1 MRYRLYFERLVC
13 TIGFVSFLKYTYLYQ
28 MKIESVDRLATL
40 LERFRVRTRMS
51 FSGPMC
57 GKHVFDEDANK
68 AYLHVLRS
76 GSMEIRHPR
85 AKGVPTR
92 IKLDA
97 PSLIFYP
104 RPFTHHFHNAP
115 RDGSDF
121 TCAEIAFEGGQ
132 SHPIVQA
139 LPPLVVLRLDEIEGL
154 QAALNLL
161 FAETENVRCGHR
173 VLADRL
179 FEVVLIQLLRWL
191 LDHPSRANI
200 SSGLLM
206 GLSSPQLAK
215 ALTAMHES
223 PGEPWTVEQL
233 AEAGGMSRTAFAV
246 KFKQLVGQSP
256 AEYVADW
263 RLTIAQARLRE
274 GAQLKMLAGELGYS
288 SQSALTRVFTARL
301 GVSPREWLSQFG

>member
-1 MRYRLYFERLVC
+1 
-13 TIGFVSFLKYTYLYQ
+13 
-28 MKIESVDRLATL
+28 MKMEPVDRLSTL
-40 LERFRVRTRMS
+40 LERFRIRTRMS

-57 GKHVFDEDANK
+57 GKHVFTQQSNK

-76 GSMEIRHPR
+76 GSMEIRHPG

-97 PSLIFYP
+97 PSLILYP

-121 TCAEIAFEGGQ
+121 TCAEIAFEGGA

-139 LPPLVVLRLDEIEGL
+139 LPPLVVLPLDAVDGL
-154 QAALNLL
+154 QASLNLL
-161 FAETENVRCGHR
+161 FAETEHVRCGHR

-191 LDHPSRANI
+191 LDHPSQANVN
-200 SSGLLM
+200 SGLLM
-206 GLSSPQLAK
+206 GLSSPQLAR

-223 PGEPWTVEQL
+223 PGDPWTVEQL
-233 AEAGGMSRTAFAV
+233 AQASGMSRTAFAV

-256 AEYVADW
+256 AEYVANW
-263 RLTIAQARLRE
+263 RLTIAQTRLQE
-274 GAQLKMLAGELGYS
+274 GVPLKMLASELGYS
-288 SQSALTRVFTARL
+288 SQSALTRVFTVKL
-301 GVSPREWLSQFG
+301 GVSPREWLSSQRAVVLDV

>member
-1 MRYRLYFERLVC
+1 MLEP
-13 TIGFVSFLKYTYLYQ
+13 
-28 MKIESVDRLATL
+28 VDRLSTL
-40 LERFRVRTRMS
+40 LERFRLHTRMS

-57 GKHVFDEDANK
+57 GKHVFAQEANK

-76 GSMEIRHPR
+76 GSMEIRHPG
-85 AKGVPTR
+85 AKVVPTR
-92 IKLDA
+92 IQLDE

-121 TCAEIAFEGGQ
+121 TCAEIEFEGGQ

-139 LPPLVVLRLDEIEGL
+139 LPPLVVLRLDEVDGL
-154 QAALNLL
+154 QASLNLL
-161 FAETENVRCGHR
+161 FAETEQVRCGHR

-191 LDHPSRANI
+191 LDHPSQANI
-200 SSGLLM
+200 DSGLLM

-223 PGEPWTVEQL
+223 PGEPWSVEQL
-233 AEAGGMSRTAFAV
+233 AEASGMSRTAFAV
-246 KFKQLVGQSP
+246 KFKQLVGQPP
-256 AEYVADW
+256 ADYVANW

-274 GAQLKMLAGELGYS
+274 GVPLKMLAGELGYS

-301 GVSPREWLSQFG
+301 GVSPREWLSQREQEISA